1 MQHIF
6 DKVRWGIIVF
16 VLGIFGMTSWALFE
30 LPDQLLHVYFLDI
43 GQGDSIF
50 IKTPENHKILIDGGP
65 NGRVLNELSEIMP
78 FFDKT
83 IDLIILTH
91 PHADH
96 VGGLIE
102 VLKKYEVKNVLLT
115 GVEYDSEMY
124 VEFLRELGEGERGV
138 FLAKNSSDFMLGDVL
153 FDTFYPFDQL
163 DGDELSN
170 INNSSIVMRV
180 SHGDMSILLTGD
192 LESKAEKELIKTNIE
207 LESDIFKA
215 GHHGSRTASTLEF
228 LQRVQPEIVVIQSGE
243 DNKFGHPHTE
253 TLENFKEIGVE
264 KIYRNDLDGRI
275 EFVF

>member
-96 VGGLIE
+96 VGG
-102 VLKKYEVKNVLLT
+102 
-115 GVEYDSEMY
+115 
-124 VEFLRELGEGERGV
+124 
-138 FLAKNSSDFMLGDVL
+138 
-153 FDTFYPFDQL
+153 
-163 DGDELSN
+163 
-170 INNSSIVMRV
+170 
-180 SHGDMSILLTGD
+180 
-192 LESKAEKELIKTNIE
+192 
-207 LESDIFKA
+207 
-215 GHHGSRTASTLEF
+215 
-228 LQRVQPEIVVIQSGE
+228 
-243 DNKFGHPHTE
+243 
-253 TLENFKEIGVE
+253 
-264 KIYRNDLDGRI
+264 
-275 EFVF
+275 

>member
-1 MQHIF
+1 
-6 DKVRWGIIVF
+6 
-16 VLGIFGMTSWALFE
+16 
-30 LPDQLLHVYFLDI
+30 
-43 GQGDSIF
+43 
-50 IKTPENHKILIDGGP
+50 
-65 NGRVLNELSEIMP
+65 
-78 FFDKT
+78 
-83 IDLIILTH
+83 
-91 PHADH
+91 
-96 VGGLIE
+96 
-102 VLKKYEVKNVLLT
+102 
-115 GVEYDSEMY
+115 MY

-153 FDTFYPFDQL
+153 FDTIYPFDQI
-163 DGDELSN
+163 DGDEFSN